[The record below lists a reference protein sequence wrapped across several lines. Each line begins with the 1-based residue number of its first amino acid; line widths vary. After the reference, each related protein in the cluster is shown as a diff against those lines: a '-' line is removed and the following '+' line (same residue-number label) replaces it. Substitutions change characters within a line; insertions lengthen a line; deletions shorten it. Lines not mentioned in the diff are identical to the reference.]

1 MKNLASLDKLFDS
14 IKTSFWFVPL
24 LMVITSIF
32 SAWLMVWIDHAQ
44 AWGKLDWLPFLYET
58 EQSTL
63 LSLLNTIAASMI
75 TVTSIAFSI
84 TIVTLTLASS
94 QFGPRLIRNFMDD
107 RGTQVVLGTF
117 ISIFSYCVVLI
128 YSMSLDSNQDIIMGL
143 AIIWCLLA
151 TLFSVFVL
159 IYFIHHVSRSI
170 QADNVINELCDEI
183 NHSLEP
189 LFCAETTPKLG
200 KEARKTF
207 SYTLPIFADQ
217 SGYLQLLSN
226 DKLLEIASKYDLFI
240 EFKWR
245 PGHLI
250 NEGAELATL
259 KSLKPIQDELSS
271 LVNQSCV
278 IGSNRTPI
286 QDPEYAI
293 HQMVEIAV
301 RALSPGVNDPYTA
314 ITCVDKL
321 CVVLCNISKQE
332 LHSGEYYGQD
342 GILRLRRNP
351 YDFEGVANSAFDQI
365 RQYSVSSVAV
375 SIRLVESLYRIASA
389 TDKPDI
395 HSVILRQLVA
405 IEQGKEHVQ
414 YTEQDSED
422 FTKSVLKV
430 KNLLK
435 TTSFQS

>member
-1 MKNLASLDKLFDS
+1 MINLASLDKLFDS

-24 LMVITSIF
+24 LMVVTSIS

-63 LSLLNTIAASMI
+63 LSLLNTIGASMI

-128 YSMSLDSNQDIIMGL
+128 YSMSLDSNQGIKMGL

-151 TLFSVFVL
+151 TLFSVIVL

-170 QADNVINELCDEI
+170 QADNVIKELCDEI
-183 NHSLEP
+183 NHAIEP
-189 LFCAETTPKLG
+189 LLCGELSTNLSAET
-200 KEARKTF
+200 RRNF
-207 SYTLPIFADQ
+207 SYTLTIYAEQ

-226 DKLLEIASKYDLFI
+226 DKLLDIASEHDLFI
-240 EFKWR
+240 EFHWR

-250 NEGAELATL
+250 NKDAKLATL
-259 KSLKPIQDELSS
+259 NSLKPIEDS
-271 LVNQSCV
+271 LTKVINQCCV

-314 ITCVDKL
+314 ITCIDKL
-321 CVVLCNISKQE
+321 CMVLCNIAQQD
-332 LHSGEYYGQD
+332 LHSGKYYDQH
-342 GILRLRRNP
+342 GILRLSRNP
-351 YDFEGVANSAFDQI
+351 YDFEGLANSAFDQI

-375 SIRLVESLYRIASA
+375 SIRLLESLFRIASI
-389 TDKPDI
+389 TDKSDI
-395 HSVILRQLVA
+395 YLVIHRQLQA
-405 IEQGKEHVQ
+405 IEQGKLHVQ
-414 YTEQDSED
+414 YTDKDTED
-422 FTKSVLKV
+422 FIQSALKV
-430 KNLLK
+430 KNQLK
-435 TTSFQS
+435 TKPFQS

>member
-1 MKNLASLDKLFDS
+1 MKNLARLDKLFDS

-24 LMVITSIF
+24 LMVVTSIT

-44 AWGKLDWLPFLYET
+44 AWGALDWLPFLYQT
-58 EQSTL
+58 DQSTL

-128 YSMSLDSNQDIIMGL
+128 YSMSLDSNQGIKMGL

-151 TLFSVFVL
+151 TLFSVIVL
-159 IYFIHHVSRSI
+159 IYFIHHVARSI
-170 QADNVINELCDEI
+170 QADNVINELCEEI
-183 NHSLEP
+183 NHAIEP
-189 LFCAETTPKLG
+189 LFCNEQTSVLQNKADSS
-200 KEARKTF
+200 F
-207 SYTLPIFADQ
+207 SYTLSVKAKQ

-226 DKLLEIASKYDLFI
+226 DKLLDVATKHDVLI
-240 EFKWR
+240 ELNWR
-245 PGHLI
+245 PGDLI
-250 NEGAELATL
+250 NQSTELASV
-259 KSLKPIQDELSS
+259 KSLTPITSDLNNA
-271 LVNQSCV
+271 VNECCV

-321 CVVLCNISKQE
+321 CLVLCNLSNQK
-332 LHSGEYYGQD
+332 LHAGQYFDQSGR
-342 GILRLRRNP
+342 LRLSRKP
-351 YDFEGVANSAFDQI
+351 YDFVGLANSAFDQI
-365 RQYSVSSVAV
+365 RQYAVGSVAV
-375 SIRLVESLYRIASA
+375 TIRLLESLERIALVS
-389 TDKPDI
+389 DKIDV
-395 HSVILRQLVA
+395 HRVIQRQLHA
-405 IEQGKEHVQ
+405 IEQGKESAQ
-414 YTEQDSED
+414 YTEKDTKD
-422 FTKSVLKV
+422 FV
-430 KNLLK
+430 KIAQNVKTLL
-435 TTSFQS
+435 TVETLN